1 VYFGR
6 KEVTSRGRNRRFM
19 RFRRRNKRKT
29 IVLARLLAGL
39 DSEARRERRWE
50 PGRAFRVSAGISR

>member
-1 VYFGR
+1 
-6 KEVTSRGRNRRFM
+6 M

-50 PGRAFRVSAGISR
+50 PGRAFRVSTGLGR